1 MKKRVI
7 ARLLLNEASLA
18 SFKLCADKILVKSRE
33 ENGNISY
40 NLYQNFSRKSEFLF
54 VEIYQDQE
62 ALDIHFNSEH
72 LKLFLSEIKSYLLK
86 EPVIEIDAVKE
97 HLQI

>member
-18 SFKLCADKILVKSRE
+18 SFKFCADKILEKSRKE
-33 ENGNISY
+33 DGNVSY

-54 VEIYQDQE
+54 VEIYKDQE
-62 ALDIHFNSEH
+62 ALDTHFNSEH

-97 HLQI
+97 YLQI